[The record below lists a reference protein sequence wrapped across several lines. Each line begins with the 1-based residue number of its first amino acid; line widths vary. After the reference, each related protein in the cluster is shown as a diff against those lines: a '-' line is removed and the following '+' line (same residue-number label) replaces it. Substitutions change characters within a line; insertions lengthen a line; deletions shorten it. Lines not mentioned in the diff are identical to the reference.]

1 MKSETAELP
10 GRVAAFVEEVV
21 EAMGLDV
28 EVTVEAQPDVLRVSI
43 DGEGGEPLVRRKGEA
58 LDALQLL
65 VNAVFRHD
73 LPEDRRLVV
82 DCLDFRRA
90 KDRELRQITRFLVE
104 KARST
109 GQPQEIGPLNSYARR
124 IVHLAV
130 SEFADMSSESQGDG
144 AVKTVFISKR

>member
-1 MKSETAELP
+1 MNREALP
-10 GRVAAFVEEVV
+10 ERVAAFVEDVV

-28 EVTVEAQPDVLRVSI
+28 DVSVEDQPDHLRVRI

-58 LDALQLL
+58 LDALQMV

-82 DCLDFRRA
+82 DCLDFRKS
-90 KDRELRQITRFLVE
+90 KDRELRQVTQFLVE
-104 KARST
+104 KARTT

-130 SEFADMSSESQGDG
+130 SEFADMASESQGDG
-144 AVKTVFISKR
+144 AVKTVIISKR